1 MSVIM
6 PAFEHVSLNTMG
18 LLWRLI
24 GKKDQGYI
32 VVKPMHNLTCPFTIV
47 AI

>member
-24 GKKDQGYI
+24 GKKDQDTSSL
-32 VVKPMHNLTCPFTIV
+32 NLCI
-47 AI
+47 I